1 MYVGRDFDPSDPG
14 ENEVYSFDF
23 TRDLA
28 DNEAL
33 TAATWSCTVAGGS
46 DPSAASRI
54 SGSASVSGKTT
65 SQRVTGLLAGVRYRL
80 QAIATTT
87 FGNTVSLFSH
97 VTCQSPK

>member
-1 MYVGRDFDPSDPG
+1 MFVGKDWDPSDPG
-14 ENEVYSFDF
+14 ENELYTLDF
-23 TRDLA
+23 VNDLA
-28 DNEAL
+28 ANEAM
-33 TAATWSCTVAGGS
+33 TSATWTCAAVTGS

-54 SGSASVSGKTT
+54 SGPASVSGKTT

-87 FGNTVSLFSH
+87 FGNTVSLYSH